1 MRGEAE
7 LCGEDDDAR
16 IRCEWTPCVQVF
28 NSTITKVCS
37 NVREVEGFPYRP
49 RRDPSTAELLL
60 KTIVAVNQLS
70 IYASSGYL
78 VQQQQHGGFL
88 RFQRELRHFAEAD
101 NKLDEARKPRFVSSS
116 TETSVADSLRKNLSS
131 GIQQFGTS
139 MS

>member
-16 IRCEWTPCVQVF
+16 NRYEWTPCVQVF
-28 NSTITKVCS
+28 K
-37 NVREVEGFPYRP
+37 
-49 RRDPSTAELLL
+49 
-60 KTIVAVNQLS
+60 
-70 IYASSGYL
+70 GYL

-116 TETSVADSLRKNLSS
+116 TETSVADSL
-131 GIQQFGTS
+131 
-139 MS
+139 